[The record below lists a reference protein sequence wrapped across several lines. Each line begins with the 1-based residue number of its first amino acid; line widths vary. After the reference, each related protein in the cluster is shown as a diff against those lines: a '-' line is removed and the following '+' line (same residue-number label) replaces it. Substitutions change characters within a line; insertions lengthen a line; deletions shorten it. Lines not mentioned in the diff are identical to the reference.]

1 MRSHILRVTVDY
13 LTLTARNCRES
24 LIIYRYE
31 FISTSAEH
39 HQGLQGCALQLGY
52 IRLYTRT
59 KQRFAEGHFNL

>member
-31 FISTSAEH
+31 FISTSAVH
-39 HQGLQGCALQLGY
+39 HQRWGIQVPNIIIIIIVHIIIMTTLLWMG
-52 IRLYTRT
+52 
-59 KQRFAEGHFNL
+59 K